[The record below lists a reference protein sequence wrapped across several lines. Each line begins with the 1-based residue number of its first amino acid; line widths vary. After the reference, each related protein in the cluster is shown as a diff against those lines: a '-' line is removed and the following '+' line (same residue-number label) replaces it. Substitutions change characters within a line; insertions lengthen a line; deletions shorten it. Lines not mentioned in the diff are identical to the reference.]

1 MHNVELIKQVQV
13 VSSQFMYE
21 QIDDNGLNGTFID
34 DPVTLMV
41 DIEAVNQISI
51 TLASLACD
59 MEGELTISV
68 NGNLSDTVILRI
80 LGKSL

>member
-1 MHNVELIKQVQV
+1 MHNVEIVKQVQV
-13 VSSQFMYE
+13 VSSQFIYE

-41 DIEAVNQISI
+41 DLEAENQISI

-68 NGNLSDTVILRI
+68 NGNLSDSVTLRI
-80 LGKSL
+80 LSK